1 MVEDSNLVITKDVI
15 TMCKEKNQIEYPT
28 GIKWTKQRKDVY
40 EVILGAHEPL
50 SALQIYNSIAK
61 NAQTANYAVSTIYRI
76 LATFE
81 EHGIVNKTASM
92 RDGMA
97 IYERKSD
104 HHTHYAVCLDCH
116 KRVPMQACPITHIDL
131 DGQDDSFTITDHKL
145 EVYGYCKHC
154 NETHKKN

>member
-131 DGQDDSFTITDHKL
+131 DAQEIGRASCR
-145 EVYGYCKHC
+145 ERV
-154 NETHKKN
+154 